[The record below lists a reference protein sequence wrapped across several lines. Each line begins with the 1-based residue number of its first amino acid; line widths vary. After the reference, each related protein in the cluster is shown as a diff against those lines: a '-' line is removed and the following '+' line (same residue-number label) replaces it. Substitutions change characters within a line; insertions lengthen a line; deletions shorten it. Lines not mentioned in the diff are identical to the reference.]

1 MAEFSA
7 VNVAPVKWAQRKDS
21 LYVTISLP
29 DVTDQ
34 KIDLTSNKLT
44 FVGTS
49 GGKSY
54 SLNLEFVS
62 VAILHWYVCIILS
75 A

>member
-7 VNVAPVKWAQRKDS
+7 VNTAPVKWAQRKDS

-34 KIDLTSNKLT
+34 KIELTSTKLT

-62 VAILHWYVCIILS
+62 ILLCN
-75 A
+75 